1 MLYYLRVFR
10 RIATILF
17 VLAKHKS
24 LFFLRR
30 IHPLIS
36 IPIFCVELL
45 FCWKITKKSDGK
57 RLTEALYEL
66 GPVFIKVG
74 QAVAVRSDIVG
85 DDISRDLS
93 RLQDRLPAHSFS
105 DIRKII
111 DKELDGKVEDIFAD
125 FQQRPVAAASISQ
138 VHFAKL
144 KSGEDVAVK
153 ILRPNIERKFKRDIE
168 LLYFIART
176 LNKMSSKVHRLKL
189 EKIIEDF
196 EQTVNFELDLKME
209 AAAASEL
216 KENTKN
222 DKDFKVPDVYWDY
235 TSSRVLTVEK
245 IHGIRIDNIAKL
257 KEEGHDLG
265 EILVKASNIFF
276 YQVYRDGFFHADM
289 HPGNLFVGK
298 NGEIIAVDFG
308 IMGRVDLKNRI
319 FLAEILIGFLNR
331 DYKKVSEVHFEA
343 GYIPDDQDKELFAQ
357 AARSIGEP
365 IFGKSQGE
373 ISLAKVLAQLF
384 KVSEQF
390 NMETQPQLI
399 LLQKTMVLA
408 EGLGRKLDTNVN
420 FWELSKPL
428 VEEWCKKNLGPEAKA
443 KYVACELKQASRRLN
458 KILQSADNL
467 DNIITKDGLKLH
479 PKTLEYFKKHKRS
492 RANLPFILFSSSIT
506 LIIIL
511 LFILISHK

>member
-1 MLYYLRVFR
+1 MLYYMRVFR
-10 RIATILF
+10 RITTILF

-24 LFFLRR
+24 LFFLRK
-30 IHPLIS
+30 INPIIS
-36 IPIFCVELL
+36 IQIFFLELL
-45 FCWKITKKSDGK
+45 FCWKVSKKSDGK
-57 RLTEALYEL
+57 RLVEALYEL

-74 QAVAVRSDIVG
+74 QAVAVRSDIIG
-85 DDISRDLS
+85 NEISKDLS

-105 DIRKII
+105 EIKKII
-111 DKELDGKVEDIFAD
+111 EKELDGNIDDIFTD

-153 ILRPNIERKFKRDIE
+153 ILRPNIERRFKRDIE
-168 LLYFIART
+168 LLLFVAIVLR
-176 LNKMSSKVHRLKL
+176 KISPKIKRLKL

-196 EQTVNFELDLKME
+196 ERTVNFELDLKME

-216 KENTKN
+216 RENTKE
-222 DKDFKVPDVYWDY
+222 DKDFMVPEIYWDY
-235 TSSRVLTVEK
+235 TSSRILTIEK
-245 IHGIRIDNIAKL
+245 ISGIRIDNIAKL
-257 KEEGHDLG
+257 KEEGHDLAK
-265 EILVKASNIFF
+265 ILEKASNIFF

-298 NGEIIAVDFG
+298 DGRIIAVDFG

-331 DYKKVSEVHFEA
+331 DYQKVSEVHFEA
-343 GYIPDDQDKELFAQ
+343 GYIPADQDKEMFAQ

-390 NMETQPQLI
+390 EMETQPQLI

-408 EGLGRKLDTNVN
+408 EGLGRKLDINVN

-443 KYVACELKQASRRLN
+443 KYIACELKQAGRRLN

-467 DNIITKDGLKLH
+467 ENVITADGIKLH
-479 PKTLEYFKKHKRS
+479 PDTIKSLKSRRKSYSRVSIILVPFLVTL
-492 RANLPFILFSSSIT
+492 LT
-506 LIIIL
+506 LIL
-511 LFILISHK
+511 YYSLI